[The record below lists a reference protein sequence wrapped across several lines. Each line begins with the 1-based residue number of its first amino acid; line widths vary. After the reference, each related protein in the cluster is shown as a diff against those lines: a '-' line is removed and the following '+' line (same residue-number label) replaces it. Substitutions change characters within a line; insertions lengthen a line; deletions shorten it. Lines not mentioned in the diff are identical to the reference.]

1 MRQVEKSGQWGTA
14 DAGRSFAA
22 NARHRLDG
30 AVSGAIDPHA
40 VVLGVGNQ
48 DISVRVDA
56 QVLRAV
62 QTRPERIP
70 AVA

>member
-1 MRQVEKSGQWGTA
+1 
-14 DAGRSFAA
+14 
-22 NARHRLDG
+22 
-30 AVSGAIDPHA
+30 